1 MDYHKYR
8 ALEEGLAEFF
18 QHSHSRQYPAKTII
32 VRPGDN
38 TDKLYYI
45 RDGSVSVCMENE
57 EGEELIVAYL
67 NQGDFIGEVGFFSTV
82 TTTDRLVTVRARS
95 DCRTEELSYQQ
106 IRSMKDTLLKN
117 SYIMLLET
125 LSEQLARRLLS
136 TTRKA
141 TDMAFLD
148 VAGRVVA
155 AIEELT
161 TQPDAMRTKEGIQIR
176 VTRQE
181 ISRIVGCSREMVGR
195 VLKELQ
201 ERGVIWAHGKTVVL
215 YNDEHRR
222 DDFLLAKQ
230 AS

>member
-1 MDYHKYR
+1 MDYQRHK
-8 ALEEGLAEFF
+8 ALEEGLAEYF

-32 VRPGDN
+32 VRPGDA
-38 TDKLYYI
+38 TDKLYFI

-67 NQGDFIGEVGFFSTV
+67 NQGDFIGEVGFFSNV
-82 TTTDRLVTVRARS
+82 TSGDRLVTVRARS

-106 IRSMKDTLLKN
+106 IRAMADNQLKN
-117 SYIMLLET
+117 SYPVLLQT
-125 LSEQLARRLLS
+125 LAEQLARRLLS

-148 VAGRVVA
+148 VAGRVIA
-155 AIEELT
+155 ALEELT
-161 TQPDAMRTKEGIQIR
+161 TQPDAMRTEEGMQIR

-215 YNDEHRR
+215 YNDDHRR
-222 DDFLLAKQ
+222 DDFLLAKK